1 MEDVEYIKTRVQ
13 NQIDWYDK
21 KASEFKSKHECINTY
36 SIVFTTGG
44 SLFTICGIIFG
55 SLEPW
60 ITIIDA
66 IIGVS
71 VAILLSVDKLKKYGE
86 LHVVYRRTCE
96 SLKRELFL
104 YQTRSSE
111 YQNTEKVFNLFVER
125 CESIMA
131 TENRSWMQL
140 NEKKKD

>member
-13 NQIDWYDK
+13 EQINWYDK
-21 KASEFKSKHECINTY
+21 KASEFKSKHECINIY

-55 SLEPW
+55 FLEPW

-71 VAILLSVDKLKKYGE
+71 VAILLSVDKLKKYEGDTSKTSAN
-86 LHVVYRRTCE
+86 LNIV
-96 SLKRELFL
+96 LLFIFSTL
-104 YQTRSSE
+104 
-111 YQNTEKVFNLFVER
+111 LF
-125 CESIMA
+125 SYLA
-131 TENRSWMQL
+131 TA
-140 NEKKKD
+140 DF